1 MYKTRDQP
9 KIVAKVSDGKIADIT
24 PNLAKLYIEYTFIQ
38 ELTGFS
44 KKRLDLWLF
53 RHKNEI
59 EVLKY
64 EKQKFISLN
73 ILVFLPKMVKNSKR
87 ER

>member
-1 MYKTRDQP
+1 MNLVRDKP
-9 KIVAKVSDGKIADIT
+9 KMVAKISDEKIADIT
-24 PNLAKLYIEYTFIQ
+24 LNLAKLYIEYAFIQ

-53 RHKNEI
+53 RHKTDI

-87 ER
+87 GR